1 MRRAFLV
8 LWLLLCAGLT
18 SAQVAPVGNWVPGA
32 TGAGGCAA
40 VTPDLWSST
49 YFFGAGGG
57 SPYITLSGSPTGQ
70 IALVSS
76 NGINKAVP
84 EIGTRCHTT
93 GRYYY
98 EIQTAG
104 PGGSDVS
111 WGLAAATHANSLGLG
126 IGSPNPVDS
135 IGYDQFVTARQWV
148 YAGSP
153 GPGTG
158 LTIHDGDRIGIA
170 GDLAGLICI
179 RNVTVDTTVW
189 AGNTN
194 TCDPVAQTNMFPF
207 TPFAV
212 PMYIAFSGIGNNPG
226 GQGGTLCAK
235 TACFV
240 APAPATY
247 DPWDSNP

>member
-1 MRRAFLV
+1 MKRALATLFSII
-8 LWLLLCAGLT
+8 LLSLAAET
-18 SAQVAPVGNWVPGA
+18 SAPAWQIQKAVG
-32 TGAGGCAA
+32 TGCAS

-76 NGINKAVP
+76 NGINKTVP

-93 GRYYY
+93 GKYYH

-104 PGGSDVS
+104 PGGSDVN

-126 IGSPNPVDS
+126 GGSPNPVDS
-135 IGYDQFVTARQWV
+135 LGYDQFVTARQWV

-170 GDLAGLICI
+170 EDLTIGLICI
-179 RNVTVDTTVW
+179 RNVTVDPTVW

-194 TCDPVAQTNMFPF
+194 TCDPVTQTNMFPF
-207 TPFAV
+207 TPFGV
-212 PMYIAFSGIGNNPG
+212 PMYIAFNGSGNNPG
-226 GQGGTLCAK
+226 GQGGTLCA
-235 TACFV
+235 TTSCFV
-240 APAPATY
+240 ATAPSGY
-247 DPWDSNP
+247 SPWQP